1 MLENYKGFYSIGLV
15 GSHHLF
21 PPGMARGIEGVTHET
36 EQKIL

>member
-21 PPGMARGIEGVTHET
+21 RPGMARGIEGVTHET